1 MKELTVGMTIKF
13 DNGSDECF
21 VIDKIFPGNIVD
33 MTATKSRIEWMPD
46 LREKFYS
53 IPLVNFEIVE
63 CTCDVGWE
71 GETPFIINQCDY
83 CKSKI

>member
-1 MKELTVGMTIKF
+1 MMKISFLLGATNSDTYLNKMKELTVGMTIKF

-46 LREKFYS
+46 LREKFIQS
-53 IPLVNFEIVE
+53 H
-63 CTCDVGWE
+63 W
-71 GETPFIINQCDY
+71 
-83 CKSKI
+83 

>member
-13 DNGSDECF
+13 KRITDDTVIQPESDEECF

-33 MTATKSRIEWMPD
+33 MTSTKSRIKWMPD

-63 CTCDVGWE
+63 CTCDVG
-71 GETPFIINQCDY
+71 
-83 CKSKI
+83 